1 MSAGTLNEE
10 TLAMAAGALLSLA
23 FSYVPG
29 LGDRYG
35 ALTPA
40 AKRLVMLAN
49 QATYLISP
57 TPPSART
64 LRRYS

>member
-10 TLAMAAGALLSLA
+10 TLAMAAGVLLSLA

-29 LGDRYG
+29 LGERYG
-35 ALTPA
+35 ALAPA
-40 AKRLVMLAN
+40 AN
-49 QATYLISP
+49 QATCSISP
-57 TPPSART
+57 TPPSVQA